1 MTYLAAHLDRVGA
14 LLGQHV
20 VLVLVS
26 LAIALLVALPAGVVA
41 ARNPRAGAAILGVTG
56 AVYTIPSLALLALL
70 VAAMGLGASTA
81 IVALVAYA
89 QMILVR
95 GVVAGLRGVDP
106 ALVDAARG
114 LGFTAR
120 QTLLRVEFPAALPV
134 MLGGVRVATVS
145 LVALALATVAAWINA
160 GGLGVLLFEGIGTN
174 NPQKIFAGALAAAV
188 LAIAADLSLR
198 AAERAVRT

>member
-1 MTYLAAHLDRVGA
+1 MTYLATHLGRVGA
-14 LLGQHV
+14 LVGQHV
-20 VLVLVS
+20 FLVGVS
-26 LAIALLVALPAGVVA
+26 LMVALLIAVPLGVVA
-41 ARNPRAGAAILGVTG
+41 ARNARAGAIVLAVTG
-56 AVYTIPSLALLALL
+56 ALYTIPSLALLALL
-70 VAAMGLGASTA
+70 VAALGLGQLTA
-81 IVALVAYA
+81 IVALVVYA
-89 QMILVR
+89 QMILIR

-134 MLGGVRVATVS
+134 VLGGVRVATVS
-145 LVALALATVAAWINA
+145 LVALATVAAWINA

-188 LAIAADLSLR
+188 LAVAADLSLR
-198 AAERAVRT
+198 TAERAVRT

>member
-1 MTYLAAHLDRVGA
+1 VTYLATHLDRVGA

-20 VLVLVS
+20 FLVVIS
-26 LAIALLVALPAGVVA
+26 LAVAMLIALPAGVVA
-41 ARNPRAGAAILGVTG
+41 ARNPRAGAAILAVTG
-56 AVYTIPSLALLALL
+56 ALYTIPSLALLALL
-70 VAAMGLGASTA
+70 VSVMGLGATTA

-106 ALVDAARG
+106 ALIDVARG

-145 LVALALATVAAWINA
+145 LVALATIASWIHA
-160 GGLGVLLFEGIGTN
+160 GGLGDLLFEGISTN
-174 NPQKIFAGALAAAV
+174 NPQKIFAGAVAAAV

>member
-1 MTYLAAHLDRVGA
+1 MTYLATHLDRVGA

-26 LAIALLVALPAGVVA
+26 LALALLVALPAGVVA
-41 ARNPRAGAAILGVTG
+41 ARKPRVGAAILGVTG
-56 AVYTIPSLALLALL
+56 ALYTIPSLALLALL
-70 VAAMGLGASTA
+70 VAVMGLGAPTA

-114 LGFTAR
+114 FTAR

-134 MLGGVRVATVS
+134 VLGGVRVATVS
-145 LVALALATVAAWINA
+145 LVALATVAAWINA

-188 LAIAADLSLR
+188 LAIAADLALR

>member
-1 MTYLAAHLDRVGA
+1 MSYLATHLDRVGA
-14 LLGQHV
+14 LIAQHV
-20 VLVLVS
+20 LLVGVS
-26 LAIALLVALPAGVVA
+26 LAVALLIAVPLGIVA
-41 ARNPRAGAAILGVTG
+41 ARNPRAGAVVLAATG
-56 AVYTIPSLALLALL
+56 ALYTIPSLALLALL
-70 VAAMGLGASTA
+70 VAALGLGQITA
-81 IVALVAYA
+81 IVALVVYA
-89 QMILVR
+89 QMILIR

-134 MLGGVRVATVS
+134 VLGGVRVATVS
-145 LVALALATVAAWINA
+145 LVALATVAAWINA

-188 LAIAADLSLR
+188 LAVAADLSLR

>member
-1 MTYLAAHLDRVGA
+1 VTYLATHLDRVGA

-26 LAIALLVALPAGVVA
+26 LALALLVALPAGVVA
-41 ARNPRAGAAILGVTG
+41 ARKPRVGAAILGVTG
-56 AVYTIPSLALLALL
+56 ALYTIPSLALLALL
-70 VAAMGLGASTA
+70 VAVMGLGAPTA

-134 MLGGVRVATVS
+134 VLGGVRVATVS
-145 LVALALATVAAWINA
+145 LVALATVAAWINA

-188 LAIAADLSLR
+188 LAIAADLALR

>member
-1 MTYLAAHLDRVGA
+1 VTYLATHPGRVGE
-14 LLGQHV
+14 LLGQHL

-26 LAIALLVALPAGVVA
+26 LAVAIVIAIPLGIVA
-41 ARNPRAGAAILGVTG
+41 ARNARAGTVILAVTG
-56 AVYTIPSLALLALL
+56 ALYTIPSLALLALL
-70 VAAMGLGASTA
+70 VAVLGLGQITA

-89 QMILVR
+89 QMVLIR

-106 ALVDAARG
+106 ALVDSARG

-134 MLGGVRVATVS
+134 VLGGVRVATVS
-145 LVALALATVAAWINA
+145 LVALATVAAWINA

-174 NPQKIFAGALAAAV
+174 NPEKIFAGALAAAG
-188 LAIAADLSLR
+188 LAIVADLVLR

>member
-1 MTYLAAHLDRVGA
+1 MTYLTMHAARVGG
-14 LLGQHV
+14 LLGQHL

-26 LAIALLVALPAGVVA
+26 LAVALLIALPLGVVA
-41 ARNPRAGAAILGVTG
+41 ARNARAGTAILAVTG
-56 AVYTIPSLALLALL
+56 ALYTIPSLALLALL
-70 VAAMGLGASTA
+70 VAALGLGQLTA

-89 QMILVR
+89 QMILIR

-106 ALVDAARG
+106 ALVDSARG

-134 MLGGVRVATVS
+134 VLGGVRVATVS
-145 LVALALATVAAWINA
+145 LVALATVAAWINA

-174 NPQKIFAGALAAAV
+174 NPDKIFAGALAAAA
-188 LAIAADLSLR
+188 LAIAADLALR

>member
-1 MTYLAAHLDRVGA
+1 MIYLATHLGRVGA
-14 LLGQHV
+14 LAGQHV
-20 VLVLVS
+20 FLVGVS
-26 LAIALLVALPAGVVA
+26 LAVALLIALPLGVAA
-41 ARNPRAGAAILGVTG
+41 ARNPRVGSAILAVTG
-56 AVYTIPSLALLALL
+56 ALYTIPSLALLALL
-70 VAAMGLGASTA
+70 VAVLGLGQLTA
-81 IVALVAYA
+81 IVALVVYA
-89 QMILVR
+89 QMILIR

-120 QTLLRVEFPAALPV
+120 GTLLRVEFPAALPV
-134 MLGGVRVATVS
+134 VLGGVRVATVS
-145 LVALALATVAAWINA
+145 LVALATVAAWINA

>member
-1 MTYLAAHLDRVGA
+1 VTYAATHGARIAA

-26 LAIALLVALPAGVVA
+26 LLIALVIAVPLGVIA
-41 ARNPRAGAAILGVTG
+41 ARNPRAGSIILALTG
-56 AVYTIPSLALLALL
+56 ALYTIPSLALLALL
-70 VAAMGLGASTA
+70 VAVIGLGQATA
-81 IVALVAYA
+81 VVALVVYA
-89 QMILVR
+89 QMILIR

-106 ALVDAARG
+106 ALVDSARG

-120 QTLLRVEFPAALPV
+120 QTLVRVEFPAALPV

-145 LVALALATVAAWINA
+145 LVALATVAAWINA

-174 NPQKIFAGALAAAV
+174 NPDKIFAGALAAAA
-188 LAIAADLSLR
+188 LAVAADLVLR
-198 AAERAVRT
+198 GAERAVRT

>member
-1 MTYLAAHLDRVGA
+1 MTYVATHLDRVGA
-14 LLGQHV
+14 LIGQHV
-20 VLVLVS
+20 FLVGVS
-26 LAIALLVALPAGVVA
+26 LLAAVLIAAPLGVLA
-41 ARNPRAGAAILGVTG
+41 ARKPRAGAVVLAVTG
-56 AVYTIPSLALLALL
+56 TLYTIPSLALLALL
-70 VAAMGLGASTA
+70 VAALGLGRLTA
-81 IVALVAYA
+81 IVALVVYA
-89 QMILVR
+89 QMILIR

-134 MLGGVRVATVS
+134 VLGGVRVATVS
-145 LVALALATVAAWINA
+145 LVALATVAAWINA
-160 GGLGVLLFEGIGTN
+160 GGLGILLFEGIGTN

-188 LAIAADLSLR
+188 LAVAADLSLR

>member
-1 MTYLAAHLDRVGA
+1 VIYLGTHLDRVGA

-20 VLVLVS
+20 FLVGIS
-26 LAIALLVALPAGVVA
+26 LAVALLIAVPLGVVA
-41 ARNPRAGAAILGVTG
+41 ARNPQAGAIVLTVTG
-56 AVYTIPSLALLALL
+56 ALYTIPSLALLALL
-70 VAAMGLGASTA
+70 VAALGLGRLTA
-81 IVALVAYA
+81 IVALVVYA

-106 ALVDAARG
+106 ALIDAAHG
-114 LGFTAR
+114 LGFTAP

-134 MLGGVRVATVS
+134 VLGGVRVATVS
-145 LVALALATVAAWINA
+145 LVALATVAAWINA

>member
-1 MTYLAAHLDRVGA
+1 MTYLAAHPDRVVR
-14 LLGQHV
+14 LLGEHV
-20 VLVLVS
+20 FLVVVS
-26 LAIALLVALPAGVVA
+26 LAIAVLIALPAGVLA
-41 ARNPRAGAAILGVTG
+41 ARSPRAGAAILAVTG
-56 AVYTIPSLALLALL
+56 ALYTIPSLALLALL
-70 VAAMGLGASTA
+70 VAVMGLGAPTA

-145 LVALALATVAAWINA
+145 LVALATIASWIHA
-160 GGLGVLLFEGIGTN
+160 GGLGDLLFEGISTN
-174 NPQKIFAGALAAAV
+174 NPQKVFAGALAAAV

>member
-1 MTYLAAHLDRVGA
+1 MTYFAMHHDRIGA
-14 LLGQHV
+14 LVGQHV
-20 VLVLVS
+20 FLVGVS
-26 LAIALLVALPAGVVA
+26 LVVALLIAVPLGVVA
-41 ARNPRAGAAILGVTG
+41 ARNPRTGGVVLAVTG
-56 AVYTIPSLALLALL
+56 ALYTIPSLALLALL
-70 VAAMGLGASTA
+70 VAALGLGQLTA
-81 IVALVAYA
+81 IVALVVYA
-89 QMILVR
+89 QMILIR

-134 MLGGVRVATVS
+134 VLGGVRVATVS
-145 LVALALATVAAWINA
+145 LVALATVAAWINA

-188 LAIAADLSLR
+188 LAVAADLSLR
-198 AAERAVRT
+198 AAEREVRT